1 MGLKWH
7 KYMEKWEEKAVDLNC
22 LSLECEV
29 LLTRITENNHKK
41 GGHNLRKSG
50 IPTQPFHE

>member
-7 KYMEKWEEKAVDLNC
+7 KYIKKWEEKADDLDC
-22 LSLECEV
+22 LGLKCEV
-29 LLTRITENNHKK
+29 LLTRIAENNHKK

-50 IPTQPFHE
+50 IPA

>member
-7 KYMEKWEEKAVDLNC
+7 KYMEKWEEKADELIC
-22 LSLECEV
+22 LGLKSEV
-29 LLTRITENNHKK
+29 LLASIAENNHKK

-50 IPTQPFHE
+50 IPT